1 MSPTT
6 ISSRAIDVMSHD
18 SDWQADLRRY
28 PAPRPF
34 LKEQSLWAVWVY
46 RFGRRID
53 RLPEGLRKKL
63 STALYWLLFRIV
75 ETLLATS
82 LPKTAIIG
90 PGLRIWHFGGI
101 FIHSDARIG
110 ANCTLRQGVTIG
122 NRVED
127 GPVPVIGN
135 NVEFGAY
142 AQVLGGIRIGNDC
155 KIGALSVV
163 LTDVPDGCTAV
174 GAPARIIRPALHSVS
189 VSQFEASIGISDE

>member
-1 MSPTT
+1 MPH
-6 ISSRAIDVMSHD
+6 HD
-18 SDWQADLRRY
+18 PDWQADLRRY

-46 RFGRRID
+46 RFGRRVD
-53 RLPEGLRKKL
+53 RLPAGLGKNWL
-63 STALYWLLFRIV
+63 TMLYWLLFRGV

-82 LPKTAIIG
+82 LPKSAVIG

-101 FIHSDARIG
+101 FVHADAYLG

-122 NRVED
+122 NRVE
-127 GPVPVIGN
+127 GGAVPQIGN

-174 GAPARIIRPALHSVS
+174 GAPARIIRPPIEVVVEHDAMDRTLP
-189 VSQFEASIGISDE
+189 